1 MRGDGSD
8 DTGMGAVGSGGL
20 DYHKGCEKC
29 NSSSCQSYS
38 DSSYSNRNGNNS
50 KNCFHNARE
59 KSADPDPARQA
70 GPSSTTDPD
79 DKAGAAANANART
92 GANSRSADPYYVDT
106 HCHLDSRKFDQD
118 SVEVA
123 RRALAAK
130 VKMLTVAAG
139 VESSYKA
146 ELFAEECIGV
156 RAAVG
161 VHPTDSKDLDELG
174 WSEIGVLAR
183 NPRVLAIG
191 ETGLDYYWKDSPPD
205 VQKEW
210 FRRHI
215 ELALELGKPLSVHAR
230 DSVGDV
236 LALLEPH
243 FAEGLKVIWHCFV
256 AGKKEIGPALDFA
269 VKHGVYLGIGG
280 LVTFEDQKPL
290 REYAAKIPNHLLLLE
305 TDAPYLSPR
314 PKKSDRN
321 EPTGVIRVAEV
332 LAELRGTT
340 PDAIRDATTANAF
353 RVLGEW

>member
-1 MRGDGSD
+1 MRADGDD
-8 DTGMGAVGSGGL
+8 ACGAVGLGGGGL
-20 DYHKGCEKC
+20 DNSKDYQKC
-29 NSSSCQSYS
+29 NQTVFQNNIHNSS
-38 DSSYSNRNGNNS
+38 NNDNDNTFQNS
-50 KNCFHNARE
+50 IHNVRE
-59 KSADPDPARQA
+59 NKPGSGTPGGSAPGKSAGTRPTGEPRPPAA
-70 GPSSTTDPD
+70 S
-79 DKAGAAANANART
+79 
-92 GANSRSADPYYVDT
+92 YYVDT
-106 HCHLDSRKFDQD
+106 HCHLDSRRFEQD

-123 RRALAAK
+123 RRSLAAK

-146 ELFAEECIGV
+146 ELFAQECPGV

-161 VHPTDSKDLDELG
+161 VHPTDTAGLDELG

-191 ETGLDYYWKDSPPD
+191 ETGLDYYWKDSPPE

-210 FRRHI
+210 FQKHI
-215 ELALELGKPLSVHAR
+215 ELALALAKPLSVHAR

-236 LALLEPH
+236 LALLEPY

-280 LVTFEDQKPL
+280 LATFEDQKPL
-290 REYAAKIPNHLLLLE
+290 REHAAKIPEALLLLE

-314 PKKSDRN
+314 PKKADRN

-340 PDAIRDATTANAF
+340 PEAIRAATTANAF